1 MSPLVLHWCITGFLL
16 LWSCAY
22 AGLVTFSF
30 LLASPE
36 HWARLVSE
44 GRISQA
50 YADYIAAIPAWV
62 IAITCAAAATRL
74 LGAIALACCSAL
86 AYPVYA
92 VSLVLVCIIMF
103 RGFFIADVASVIS
116 TDQVVLE
123 IAFLALTAL
132 AVLYSLYARN
142 AGLLR

>member
-1 MSPLVLHWCITGFLL
+1 M
-16 LWSCAY
+16 Y
-22 AGLVTFSF
+22 K
-30 LLASPE
+30 
-36 HWARLVSE
+36 R
-44 GRISQA
+44 Q
-50 YADYIAAIPAWV
+50 
-62 IAITCAAAATRL
+62 
-74 LGAIALACCSAL
+74 
-86 AYPVYA
+86 
-92 VSLVLVCIIMF
+92 VLVCIIMF